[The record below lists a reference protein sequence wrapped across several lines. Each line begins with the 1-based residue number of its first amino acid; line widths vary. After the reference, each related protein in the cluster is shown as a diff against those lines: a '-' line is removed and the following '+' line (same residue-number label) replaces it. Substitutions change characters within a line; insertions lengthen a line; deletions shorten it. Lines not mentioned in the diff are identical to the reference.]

1 MKALLSIDIGSKQIK
16 LVYANISSRQV
27 NVSNC
32 YMLDTPAD
40 CMQDGIVTDFDV
52 IAEMIGQEVSK
63 NKWRG
68 SKTSVVITS
77 PDIVVREIKLPKAS
91 AKNIRTIVTNEMS
104 SYLGNEEYA
113 VEFFLQNQDKNT
125 LKAHAF
131 AMPSQVIENYKRMIS
146 QAYLSPIALDIGA
159 NCIRKLNMGM
169 KSAHTDDEIIVCVD
183 IGYNFI
189 NFNIFSKTYLL
200 YTRCIKIELE
210 SKYKIPMKKPE
221 MTEEPG
227 ENTADLDNIYLSYIG
242 DEIQKI
248 LQFLASSEY
257 KDKKITVCLYGG
269 GANYFE
275 IDKWIAEYLNIE
287 VMIMDDQKH
296 PGIKGANLKEY
307 ANALGAQIR
316 L

>member
-1 MKALLSIDIGSKQIK
+1 LLTIDIGSKYIK
-16 LVYANISSRQV
+16 FVFATISSRQV
-27 NVSNC
+27 IVSN
-32 YMLDTPAD
+32 YYTLPTPPD
-40 CMQDGIVTDFDV
+40 YTQDGIIADFDGT
-52 IAEMIGQEVSK
+52 AEIIGQEVEK

-68 SKTSVVITS
+68 SKTSIVLTS
-77 PDIVVREIKLPKAS
+77 PDIVVREIKLPKTS
-91 AKNIRTIVTNEMS
+91 VKNIRNIVTNEMS
-104 SYLGNEEYA
+104 AYLGNEEYA

-131 AMPSQVIENYKRMIS
+131 AMPSQIIESYKRMLS
-146 QAYLSPIALDIGA
+146 QAYLSPVALDIGA

-169 KSAHTDDEIIVCVD
+169 KAAHDNEAITVCVD

-200 YTRCIKIELE
+200 YTRCIKIELD
-210 SKYKIPMKKPE
+210 SAYKLSIKKADE
-221 MTEEPG
+221 QEEAS
-227 ENTADLDNIYLSYIG
+227 ENNTNTDNVYLSYIG

-257 KDKKITVCLYGG
+257 KDKKITVSLCGG
-269 GANYFE
+269 GANYHG
-275 IDKWIAEYLNIE
+275 IDKWLTEYLSID
-287 VMIMDDQKH
+287 VMMMDNQEH
-296 PGIKGANLKEY
+296 PGIKGANLKEF

>member
-1 MKALLSIDIGSKQIK
+1 MLSIDIGSKKIK
-16 LVYANISSRQV
+16 LVYANISSKQII
-27 NVSNC
+27 VSNF
-32 YMLDTPAD
+32 YMLETPSNSI
-40 CMQDGIVTDFDV
+40 QEGIVTDFDV
-52 IAEMIGQEVSK
+52 IAEIIGQEVTK
-63 NKWRG
+63 NRWRG

-77 PDIVVREIKLPKAS
+77 PDIVVREIKLPKTS
-91 AKNIRTIVTNEMS
+91 AKNIRNIVTNEMS

-131 AMPSQVIENYKRMIS
+131 AMPSQVIENYKKMIS
-146 QAYLSPIALDIGA
+146 KAYLSPVALDIGA

-169 KSAHTDDEIIVCVD
+169 KLAHDNDTINVCVD

-200 YTRCIKIELE
+200 YTRCIKIELDNSYKIIE
-210 SKYKIPMKKPE
+210 SKPE
-221 MTEEPG
+221 LQTEASEA
-227 ENTADLDNIYLSYIG
+227 ENNNNVYLTYIG

-257 KDKKITVCLYGG
+257 KDKKIHVCLCGG

-275 IDKWIAEYLNIE
+275 IDKWLAEYLNID
-287 VMIMDDQKH
+287 VIIMDDQEH
-296 PGIKGANLKEY
+296 PGIKGANLKEF
-307 ANALGAQIR
+307 ANALGSQIR